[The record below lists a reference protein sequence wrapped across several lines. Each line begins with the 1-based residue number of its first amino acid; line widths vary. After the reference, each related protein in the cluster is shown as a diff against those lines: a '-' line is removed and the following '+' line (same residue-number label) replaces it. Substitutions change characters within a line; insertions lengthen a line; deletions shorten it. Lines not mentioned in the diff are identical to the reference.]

1 MTAVPSLRD
10 AQLALTRERI
20 LDGVAS
26 LLSQGKD
33 LTFAAVAEASGVTE
47 RTVFRHFVNRGE
59 LERSF
64 WAWLQERNGV
74 SYATRTWAELKPAIR
89 SNFRSFDQQ
98 EPLIRRMIHSPEGTA
113 IRLGANDERAAM
125 FLAVVDDL
133 APGIDADARRMA
145 AAACQVLY
153 SGMAWAALKDFWA
166 MSADEAASAVQFA
179 IEALLRGATST
190 TKGEP

>member
-1 MTAVPSLRD
+1 MTSLRD

-20 LDGVAS
+20 LEGVAS
-26 LLSQGKD
+26 LLSEGGD
-33 LTFAAVAEASGVTE
+33 LTFAGVAAASGVTE
-47 RTVFRHFVNRGE
+47 RTVFRHFANRGE

-64 WAWLQERNGV
+64 WAWLQDRNGV

-89 SNFRSFDQQ
+89 SNFRSFDER
-98 EPLIRRMIHSPEGTA
+98 EPLIRQMLHSPEGRA
-113 IRLGANDERAAM
+113 IRLGVNDERAAM

-133 APGIDADARRMA
+133 APGIDAGARRQA

-153 SGMAWAALKDFWA
+153 SGMAWAALKDFWG

-179 IEALLRGATST
+179 IEALLTGVRT
-190 TKGEP
+190 TV